1 MKKKLDLFKRI
12 LWFKELLEE
21 RSKVRV
27 YNAKINYQ
35 KLLEEKKLIEEE
47 YKDCLSYLQEKRR
60 FSAQDLRNWL
70 SYLNTLLEFR
80 EIADN
85 KVKMQEK
92 ILEELKEELKKRNI
106 EKRVMER
113 FTEKITLQYNLSKWK
128 KEIKEL
134 DEIILLRKGRNLEES
149 L

>member
-1 MKKKLDLFKRI
+1 MKKKLDLLKRI
-12 LWFKELLEE
+12 LRFKELLEE
-21 RSKVRV
+21 RTKIMV

-47 YKDCLSYLQEKRR
+47 YKDCINYLQEKRN
-60 FSAQDLRNWL
+60 FSAEDLKSWL
-70 SYLNTLLEFR
+70 FYLNTLLEFR

-85 KVKMQEK
+85 KVKVQER
-92 ILEELKEELKKRNI
+92 ILEELKEELKKRNM